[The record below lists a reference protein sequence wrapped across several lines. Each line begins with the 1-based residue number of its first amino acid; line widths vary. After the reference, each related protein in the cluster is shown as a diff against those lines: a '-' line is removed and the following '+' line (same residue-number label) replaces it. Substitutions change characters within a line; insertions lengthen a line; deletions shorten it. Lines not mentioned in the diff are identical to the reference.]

1 MNPHAATSGRVADP
15 AADASAERR
24 CGNCGAALQGLH
36 CHACGQPARSLVRH
50 FRSVV
55 GDFVDT
61 VFNVDG
67 RLLRTLGPLLLR
79 PGFLSLEYLAGR
91 RVRYVSPV
99 RLFVF
104 ISLLAFLA
112 GRLNIE
118 PEVAGTAVD
127 PPAATADFSQAASVD
142 AVLAQR
148 ERALREFDAR
158 RFALDAPG
166 VAVGLA
172 GARAAIEQ
180 VAQARIDA
188 LRTAGGADT
197 AAATDANGVA
207 TAAPVAGRPRD
218 TPLEIRLGQGVWH
231 PRDNPLQLAWLP
243 EAANAQL
250 NLWLQRGV
258 DNLLELRGDRSARQ
272 RLGEYVLELLPQTLF
287 VLLPVFALLLK
298 LAYAFRR
305 RLYMEHLIVALH
317 SHAFLSLAVLLLALL
332 GLLHAALAPGL
343 ARDGTSALSIALA
356 AWMPLYLLLMQK
368 RVYREGWGSTL
379 LKYALLG
386 TAYTA
391 LIGAGVVV
399 TLLIGLVAM

>member
-1 MNPHAATSGRVADP
+1 MDP
-15 AADASAERR
+15 ATAPDTEASPARR

-36 CHACGQPARSLVRH
+36 CHACGQPARGLVRH
-50 FRSVV
+50 FRSVL

-118 PEVAGTAVD
+118 PEAAVAV
-127 PPAATADFSQAASVD
+127 PPGSAAAGGDFSQARTVSE
-142 AVLAQR
+142 VLALR
-148 ERALREFDAR
+148 DRALSEFGAHR
-158 RFALDAPG
+158 GFATDAPG
-166 VAVGLA
+166 VSLGLA
-172 GARAAIEQ
+172 GARAAIEEA
-180 VAQARIDA
+180 AQARLDA
-188 LRTAGGADT
+188 LRVADSATPADPTAT
-197 AAATDANGVA
+197 PPPAAA
-207 TAAPVAGRPRD
+207 RRD
-218 TPLEIRLGQGVWH
+218 TPLEIRLGEGVWH
-231 PRDNPLQLAWLP
+231 PQRNPLRLAWLP
-243 EAANAQL
+243 EAANLRL
-250 NLWLQRGV
+250 NAWLQRGV
-258 DNLLELRGDRSARQ
+258 DNLMQLRGDRSARQ
-272 RLGEYVLELLPQTLF
+272 RLGEYLLELLPQTLF

-317 SHAFLSLAVLLLALL
+317 SHAFLSLAVFLLALG
-332 GLLHAALAPGL
+332 GLLQTALAPGL
-343 ARDGTSALSIALA
+343 LRDGVGALSIGLA

-368 RVYREGWGSTL
+368 RVYREGWASTL
-379 LKYALLG
+379 IKFGLLG

-391 LIGAGVVV
+391 LIAAGVLV
-399 TLLIGLVAM
+399 TLLVGLVSM